1 MSRLARYTAVVAA
14 TLTLLLLL
22 WQFRE
27 VILLFLLSLFVA
39 AAVRPFIYKLA
50 QHRFSWAQAIL
61 VVYLSG
67 LLLAVVL
74 IYSLGPA
81 FTDELREIG
90 NKAAIAYEVTHP
102 RWAEGPLWQQAI
114 ASRLP
119 NAPQLVQLLTSD
131 SEAMARILFGVA
143 QNLVT
148 VLAGL
153 VLILVFSVYWS
164 IDQTRFERL
173 WLSLLPADRR
183 TWARN
188 VWHTIEAGVGTYIRS
203 ELIQAVLAFLLLGL
217 GYSLLGL
224 SYPLTLALL
233 GGLAWLI
240 PLIGAAFIIVP
251 VLLVGLVNGWLLAGT
266 AVIYTLIVLL
276 ALERVIEPRI
286 FRQRRYIPILVILT
300 LFVMA
305 QLLGIVGLILAP
317 TIAAAL
323 QILFNALL
331 TLREQQVRA
340 VVNVA
345 ELQARLDQIQTSYS
359 QREQPIPP
367 EIESMIARLQRLLQQ
382 AENPAPISES

>member
-27 VILLFLLSLFVA
+27 VILLFLLSLFAA
-39 AAVRPFIYKLA
+39 AAVRPLIGKIT
-50 QHRFSWAQAIL
+50 QHGFSRAQAIL
-61 VVYLSG
+61 IVYLSG
-67 LLLAVVL
+67 LLLAVAL
-74 IYSLGPA
+74 IYSLGPT
-81 FTDELREIG
+81 FTVELQEMG

-114 ASRLP
+114 AVRLP
-119 NAPQLVQLLTSD
+119 NAPQLVKLLTSD
-131 SEAMARILFGVA
+131 SDAVARILFGVA
-143 QNLVT
+143 QNLFT

-153 VLILVFSVYWS
+153 VVILVFSVYWS
-164 IDQTRFERL
+164 IDQTRLERL
-173 WLSLLPADRR
+173 WLSVLPADRR

-188 VWHTIEAGVGTYIRS
+188 VWHAIEAGVGAYIRS
-203 ELIQAVLAFLLLGL
+203 ELIQALLAFLLLGL
-217 GYSLLGL
+217 GYTLLGL

-240 PLIGAAFIIVP
+240 PLIGAVFIVVP
-251 VLLVGLVNGWLLAGT
+251 VLLVGLVNGGLVAGT
-266 AVIYTLIVLL
+266 AVAYTLIVLL

-286 FRQRRYIPILVILT
+286 FRQRRYSPILVILT

-305 QLLGIVGLILAP
+305 QVLGIVGLILAP

-331 TLREQQVRA
+331 TLREQQGRA
-340 VVNVA
+340 VVDITD
-345 ELQARLDQIQTSYS
+345 LQARLVQVQTSYS
-359 QREQPIPP
+359 QQEQPIPP

-382 AENPAPISES
+382 AEQPAPVGKN

>member
-22 WQFRE
+22 WQFWE
-27 VILLFLLSLFVA
+27 VILLFVLSLFVA
-39 AAVRPFIYKLA
+39 AAVRPLINRLT
-50 QHRFSWAQAIL
+50 QRRFGRAQAIL

-74 IYSLGPA
+74 IYSLGPT
-81 FTDELREIG
+81 FTTELQEMG

-102 RWAEGPLWQQAI
+102 RWAEGQLWQQAI
-114 ASRLP
+114 AGRLP
-119 NAPQLVQLLTSD
+119 NAPQLVELITSGSD
-131 SEAMARILFGVA
+131 AVVRILFGVA
-143 QNLVT
+143 QNLFT

-153 VLILVFSVYWS
+153 IVILVFSVYWS

-173 WLSLLPADRR
+173 WLSVLPADRR

-188 VWHTIEAGVGTYIRS
+188 VWHAIETGVGAYIRS

-217 GYSLLGL
+217 GYTLLDL

-240 PLIGAAFIIVP
+240 PLIGAVFIVVP
-251 VLLVGLVNGWLLAGT
+251 VLLVGLVNGWLVAGT
-266 AVIYTLIVLL
+266 AVVYTLIVLL

-286 FRQRRYIPILVILT
+286 FRQRRYSPILVILT

-305 QLLGIVGLILAP
+305 QVLGIVGLILAP

-331 TLREQQVRA
+331 TLREQQGRA
-340 VVNVA
+340 EVDIT
-345 ELQARLDQIQTSYS
+345 ELRARLAQVQSGYS

-382 AENPAPISES
+382 AEQPAPAGKN

>member
-22 WQFRE
+22 WQFWE
-27 VILLFLLSLFVA
+27 VIILFVLSLFVA
-39 AAVRPFIYKLA
+39 AAVRPLINRLT
-50 QHRFSWAQAIL
+50 QRRFGRAQAIL

-67 LLLAVVL
+67 LLLAVAL
-74 IYSLGPA
+74 IYSLGPT
-81 FTDELREIG
+81 FTTELQEMG

-102 RWAEGPLWQQAI
+102 RWAEGQLWQQAI
-114 ASRLP
+114 AGSLP
-119 NAPQLVQLLTSD
+119 NAPQLVELITSGSD
-131 SEAMARILFGVA
+131 AVVRILFGVA
-143 QNLVT
+143 QNLFT

-153 VLILVFSVYWS
+153 IVILVFSVYWS

-173 WLSLLPADRR
+173 WLSVLPADRR

-188 VWHTIEAGVGTYIRS
+188 VWHAIEAGVGAYIRS

-217 GYSLLGL
+217 GYTLLDL

-240 PLIGAAFIIVP
+240 PLIGAVFIVVP
-251 VLLVGLVNGWLLAGT
+251 VLLVGLVNGWLVAGT
-266 AVIYTLIVLL
+266 AVVYTLIVLL

-286 FRQRRYIPILVILT
+286 FRQRRYSPILVILT

-305 QLLGIVGLILAP
+305 QVLGIVGLILAP

-331 TLREQQVRA
+331 TLREQQGRVE
-340 VVNVA
+340 VDIT
-345 ELQARLDQIQTSYS
+345 ELQARLAQVQAGYG

-382 AENPAPISES
+382 AEQPAPAGKN

>member
-27 VILLFLLSLFVA
+27 VILLFLLSLFAA
-39 AAVRPFIYKLA
+39 AAVRPLIGKIT
-50 QHRFSWAQAIL
+50 QGRFSRAQAIL
-61 VVYLSG
+61 IVYLSG
-67 LLLAVVL
+67 LLLAVAL
-74 IYSLGPA
+74 IYSLGPT
-81 FTDELREIG
+81 FTVELQEMG

-102 RWAEGPLWQQAI
+102 RWAEGQLWQQAI
-114 ASRLP
+114 AGRLP
-119 NAPQLVQLLTSD
+119 NAPQLVKLLTSD
-131 SEAMARILFGVA
+131 SDAVARILFGVA
-143 QNLVT
+143 QNLFT

-153 VLILVFSVYWS
+153 VVILVFSVYWS

-173 WLSLLPADRR
+173 WLSVLPADQR

-188 VWHTIEAGVGTYIRS
+188 VWHAIEAGVGAYIRS
-203 ELIQAVLAFLLLGL
+203 ELIQALLAFLLLGL
-217 GYSLLGL
+217 GYTLLGL

-240 PLIGAAFIIVP
+240 PLIGAVFIVVP
-251 VLLVGLVNGWLLAGT
+251 VLLVGLVNGGLVAGT
-266 AVIYTLIVLL
+266 AVVYTLIVLL

-286 FRQRRYIPILVILT
+286 FQQRRYSPILVILT

-305 QLLGIVGLILAP
+305 QVLGIVGLILAP

-331 TLREQQVRA
+331 TLREQQGRVE
-340 VVNVA
+340 VDITG
-345 ELQARLDQIQTSYS
+345 LQARLAQVQAGYS

-367 EIESMIARLQRLLQQ
+367 EIESMITRLQRLLQQ
-382 AENPAPISES
+382 AEQPAPAGKN